1 MTTVDA
7 PVSHLRENPYEIAKS
22 QLRKVADTFAIDP
35 NLVNVLQECKKALV
49 VSVPVSMDDRSTQV
63 FQGYRVTHNVARGP
77 SKGGIRYHPD
87 VTLDEV
93 KALAMW
99 MTWKCA
105 LSGIP
110 FGGAKGGVVCNP
122 KTMTEGEL
130 QRMTRRFT
138 SEIINEIGPE
148 KDIPAPDVGTDGRV
162 MAWIFDTYSMNK
174 GHSVLGVV
182 TGKPLTIGG
191 SLGREEATARG
202 ALYCVREA
210 VRKRQMSLQGTTV
223 AVQGFGN
230 VGSYLAKFLA
240 EDGATV
246 IAVSDST
253 SGLYNPNGIDV
264 QAAIAHKRETGS
276 LAGFRGAEPISNEEL
291 LLLECDV
298 LAPCALEQVIT
309 AENADKVRAKIIVEG
324 ANGPVTPAADD
335 ILEEKGVLVLP
346 DILAN
351 AGGVVV
357 SYFEWVQGLQEY
369 FWKEAEVNRPRRPAC
384 RRSHRNPR
392 HLSLIRRG
400 NPWFPRAPPPHP
412 ASRLISALRR
422 DGVTPPLRNAIRLRS
437 AGDGRRE
444 PDKGRPLPRK
454 SLPPLR
460 ARTGDRCRDS
470 AADSVRAPGGR
481 DRRRSRTG
489 GALPGVASG
498 ARDQWRAGL
507 RLLRGSRCLS
517 PQTRRTKLTYAR
529 PWRRVIQRV
538 RVVTNSRIQ
547 EHGGCV

>member
-1 MTTVDA
+1 VTTVEA
-7 PVSHLRENPYEIAKS
+7 PVSHLRENPYDIAKA
-22 QLRKVADTFAIDP
+22 QLHRVAQTFAIDP

-49 VSVPVSMDDRSTQV
+49 VSVPVAMDDGTTQV
-63 FQGYRVTHNVARGP
+63 FQGYRVTHNIARGP

-105 LSGIP
+105 LAGIP
-110 FGGAKGGVVCNP
+110 FGGAKGGVVCSP
-122 KTMTEGEL
+122 KRMSEGEL

-148 KDIPAPDVGTDGRV
+148 RDIPAPDVGTDGRV

-210 VRKRQMSLQGTTV
+210 VRKKHMSLNGTRV

-230 VGSYLAKFLA
+230 VGSYLAKFLT

-246 IAVSDST
+246 VAVSDST
-253 SGLYNPNGIDV
+253 TGLHNPQGVDV

-276 LAGFRGAEPISNEEL
+276 LVGFRGADPISNEEL
-291 LLLECDV
+291 LLLDCDV

-309 AENADKVRAKIIVEG
+309 DENAAQVKAKIIVEG

-335 ILEEKGVLVLP
+335 ILEERGVLVLP

-369 FWKEAEVNRPRRPAC
+369 FWKEAEVNAKL
-384 RRSHRNPR
+384 ND
-392 HLSLIRRG
+392 IVT
-400 NPWFPRAPPPHP
+400 RAFNETWQTME
-412 ASRLISALRR
+412 SRATSM
-422 DGVTPPLRNAIRLRS
+422 RL
-437 AGDGRRE
+437 
-444 PDKGRPLPRK
+444 
-454 SLPPLR
+454 
-460 ARTGDRCRDS
+460 
-470 AADSVRAPGGR
+470 AAY
-481 DRRRSRTG
+481 
-489 GALPGVASG
+489 
-498 ARDQWRAGL
+498 GL
-507 RLLRGSRCLS
+507 
-517 PQTRRTKLTYAR
+517 A
-529 PWRRVIQRV
+529 VQRV
-538 RVVTNSRIQ
+538 AEATVTRGIYP
-547 EHGGCV
+547 

>member
-1 MTTVDA
+1 VTTVDA

-22 QLRKVADTFAIDP
+22 QLRKVAQTFAIDP
-35 NLVNVLQECKKALV
+35 NLVNILQQCKKAVV
-49 VSVPVSMDDRSTQV
+49 VSVPVVMDDGTTEV
-63 FQGYRVTHNVARGP
+63 FEGCRVTHNIARGP

-122 KTMTEGEL
+122 KTMSESEL
-130 QRMTRRFT
+130 QRMTRRYT

-191 SLGREEATARG
+191 SLGRTEATARG

-210 VRKRQMSLQGTTV
+210 VRKKQIALQGATV

-240 EDGATV
+240 EDGASV
-246 IAVSDST
+246 IALSDST
-253 SGLYNPNGIDV
+253 SGLHNPNGIDV
-264 QAAIAHKRETGS
+264 QAALAHKRETGA
-276 LAGFRGAEPISNEEL
+276 LAGFRGAEAISNDEL

-309 AENADKVRAKIIVEG
+309 SENADRVRAKIVVEG
-324 ANGPVTPAADD
+324 ANGPVTPGADD
-335 ILEEKGVLVLP
+335 ILEDKGVLVLP

-351 AGGVVV
+351 AGGVIV

-369 FWKEAEVNRPRRPAC
+369 FWKEAEVNAKLNDIITRAFNETWTT
-384 RRSHRNPR
+384 HE
-392 HLSLIRRG
+392 RRG
-400 NPWFPRAPPPHP
+400 
-412 ASRLISALRR
+412 
-422 DGVTPPLRNAIRLRS
+422 V
-437 AGDGRRE
+437 
-444 PDKGRPLPRK
+444 
-454 SLPPLR
+454 
-460 ARTGDRCRDS
+460 
-470 AADSVRAPGGR
+470 SVRL
-481 DRRRSRTG
+481 
-489 GALPGVASG
+489 GAY
-498 ARDQWRAGL
+498 GL
-507 RLLRGSRCLS
+507 
-517 PQTRRTKLTYAR
+517 A
-529 PWRRVIQRV
+529 VQRV
-538 RVVTNSRIQ
+538 AEATTTRGIYP
-547 EHGGCV
+547 